1 MDSLKDWA
9 RGVYLLA
16 VFSSAAILII
26 PKCMQK
32 QSKFVIE
39 LLMLLCIMA
48 PVARFAGKPLD
59 ASSAAWNYR
68 EHDSNLISLETFYTQ
83 ETGRRV
89 KEMAISA
96 GLPVDKVSVE
106 ALGFAPRFSCRVTLY
121 LSSAPDRDVADS
133 FARFLSSYLSI
144 GPEDILFD
152 QSQHGGE

>member
-1 MDSLKDWA
+1 VGSLKEWA

-16 VFSSAAILII
+16 VFSSAAILLI
-26 PKCMQK
+26 PKRMQK

-48 PVARFAGKPLD
+48 PVAGLVGKSID
-59 ASSAAWNYR
+59 TASVAWNYR
-68 EHDSNLISLETFYTQ
+68 EHDSNLTSLKTFYAQ

-96 GLPVDKVSVE
+96 GLPVDKVLVE
-106 ALGFAPRFSCRVTLY
+106 ALGLAPDFTCRVTLF
-121 LSSAPDRDVADS
+121 LSSAPDQDVADS

-144 GPEDILFD
+144 SLEHILFER
-152 QSQHGGE
+152 S

>member
-1 MDSLKDWA
+1 MGSLKEWA

-16 VFSSAAILII
+16 VFSSAAILLI
-26 PKCMQK
+26 PKRMQK

-48 PVARFAGKPLD
+48 PIAGLVGKPID
-59 ASSAAWNYR
+59 AASVAWNYR
-68 EHDSNLISLETFYTQ
+68 EHDSNLTSLETFYAQ

-96 GLPVDKVSVE
+96 GLPVDKVLVE
-106 ALGFAPRFSCRVTLY
+106 ALGLAPDFTCRVTLF
-121 LSSAPDRDVADS
+121 LSSAPDQDVADS

-144 GPEDILFD
+144 SLEHILFER
-152 QSQHGGE
+152 S